1 MTQII
6 PLFPLPDVVLFPGS
20 PLPLHIFEPRYRQ
33 MVAKIM
39 TGDKIF
45 GVLLYDPRSSQAASV
60 GSSAE
65 ILECEKLPDGRMNIL
80 TQGRRRFKVLRTIED
95 LPYLQGEIEWL
106 EDGPCSEDL
115 DQVTEEVLECIK
127 NILKLSGKLT
137 DKEVELPEDLPSDPL
152 SLSYWVAG
160 TMYGVPE
167 DQQAL
172 LELQDTHGR
181 LTQEAKVL
189 SITTKYLAA
198 HSALKDAIG

>member
-1 MTQII
+1 
-6 PLFPLPDVVLFPGS
+6 
-20 PLPLHIFEPRYRQ
+20 
-33 MVAKIM
+33 M

-45 GVLLYDPRSSQAASV
+45 GVLLYDPHRSQAAAV

-80 TQGRRRFKVLRTIED
+80 TQGRRRFKVLRTVED

-106 EDGPCSEDL
+106 EDEPCAEDL
-115 DQVTEEVLECIK
+115 YPVTEEVLECIK

-137 DKEVELPEDLPSDPL
+137 DKQVELPEDLPSDPL

-172 LELQDTHGR
+172 LELQDTHCR

-189 SITTKYLAA
+189 SMTTKYLAA